1 MTLML
6 SNLMAIKIFPNSGKE
21 KMEQSEYLQASLD
34 VLCFQEFSVR
44 AQVAIGSDIVY
55 RIA

>member
-21 KMEQSEYLQASLD
+21 EMEQSEYLQASLD